1 MVDPKAIRF
10 ITVRIDCAAIH
21 GSTVLPDA
29 PATTA
34 LLLAATP
41 TESLPYVLMVPPLK
55 VVDKVL
61 TVSLRA
67 YCAV

>member
-1 MVDPKAIRF
+1 MVDPKTIRF
-10 ITVRIDCAAIH
+10 ITVRVDCAAILMM
-21 GSTVLPDA
+21 STVLRACNTGDV
-29 PATTA
+29 
-34 LLLAATP
+34 LAATP